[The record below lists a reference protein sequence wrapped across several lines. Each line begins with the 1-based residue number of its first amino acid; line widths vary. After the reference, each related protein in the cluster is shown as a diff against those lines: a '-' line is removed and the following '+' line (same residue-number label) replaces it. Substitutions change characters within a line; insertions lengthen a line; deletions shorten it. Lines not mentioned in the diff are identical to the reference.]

1 MEVRSRTQLL
11 YIVGVETS
19 GTSSSISIKWFCYA
33 TLHRRN
39 KIILDPIT
47 AVATATTAFNA
58 IKRGIQFGQDLESM
72 TKQLSRWY
80 GAVSDFNYADKEVNS
95 AGGVSKLLMKGSIE
109 QMALDITIHKQKIL
123 EQEKELRVLIQYT
136 YGMNV
141 YNEMIE
147 LRRKLRKKREDEIY
161 RKRELKRQ
169 ILEVFLV
176 LLLIV
181 MVAGFIGGIGY
192 LYFNQ

>member
-1 MEVRSRTQLL
+1 
-11 YIVGVETS
+11 
-19 GTSSSISIKWFCYA
+19 
-33 TLHRRN
+33 
-39 KIILDPIT
+39 
-47 AVATATTAFNA
+47 
-58 IKRGIQFGQDLESM
+58 M

-161 RKRELKRQ
+161 RKREMKRTL
-169 ILEVFLV
+169 IEGFLV
-176 LLLIV
+176 LLIIV
-181 MVAGFIGGIGY
+181 MVASFILGVGY

>member
-1 MEVRSRTQLL
+1 MILS
-11 YIVGVETS
+11 
-19 GTSSSISIKWFCYA
+19 CYSY
-33 TLHRRN
+33 RRN

-58 IKRGIQFGQDLESM
+58 IKKGIQFGQDLEGM

-123 EQEKELRVLIQYT
+123 EQEKELRILIQYT

-147 LRRKLRKKREDEIY
+147 LRRKLRKQREDAIY
-161 RKRELKRQ
+161 KKRELKRNL
-169 ILEVFLV
+169 LEFFLV
-176 LLLIV
+176 LLLFSLIAASFV
-181 MVAGFIGGIGY
+181 FFIWVY
-192 LYFNQ
+192 VNR

>member
-1 MEVRSRTQLL
+1 
-11 YIVGVETS
+11 
-19 GTSSSISIKWFCYA
+19 
-33 TLHRRN
+33 
-39 KIILDPIT
+39 
-47 AVATATTAFNA
+47 
-58 IKRGIQFGQDLESM
+58 M
-72 TKQLSRWY
+72 TKQLSKWY

-147 LRRKLRKKREDEIY
+147 LRRKLRKQREDEVY
-161 RKRELKRQ
+161 RKREFRRQ
-169 ILEVFLV
+169 VIEFFAV

-181 MVAGFIGGIGY
+181 MVAGFIFGIGY
-192 LYFNQ
+192 LYFNR

>member
-1 MEVRSRTQLL
+1 VILS
-11 YIVGVETS
+11 
-19 GTSSSISIKWFCYA
+19 CYSY
-33 TLHRRN
+33 RRN

-58 IKRGIQFGQDLESM
+58 IKRGMQLGQDIEGMS
-72 TKQLSRWY
+72 KQLSKWY
-80 GAVSDFNYADKEVNS
+80 GAISDFNYADKEVNS

-109 QMALDITIHKQKIL
+109 QMALDITMNKQKIL

-136 YGMNV
+136 YGMKV

-147 LRRKLRKKREDEIY
+147 LRRKLRKQREDEVY

-169 ILEVFLV
+169 VIEFFAV

-181 MVAGFIGGIGY
+181 VLAAFVVGIIY
-192 LYFNQ
+192 LYINR

>member
-1 MEVRSRTQLL
+1 MILS
-11 YIVGVETS
+11 
-19 GTSSSISIKWFCYA
+19 CYSY
-33 TLHRRN
+33 RRN

-58 IKRGIQFGQDLESM
+58 IKRGIQLGQDIEGMS
-72 TKQLSRWY
+72 KQLSKWY

-109 QMALDITIHKQKIL
+109 QMALDITMNKQKIL
-123 EQEKELRVLIQYT
+123 EQEKDLRILIQYT
-136 YGMNV
+136 YGNNV

-147 LRRKLRKKREDEIY
+147 LRRKLRKQREDEIY
-161 RKRELKRQ
+161 RKREFKRQ
-169 ILEVFLV
+169 VIEFFAV

-181 MVAGFIGGIGY
+181 IIAGFIGGIGY
-192 LYFNQ
+192 LYFNR

>member
-1 MEVRSRTQLL
+1 
-11 YIVGVETS
+11 
-19 GTSSSISIKWFCYA
+19 
-33 TLHRRN
+33 
-39 KIILDPIT
+39 
-47 AVATATTAFNA
+47 
-58 IKRGIQFGQDLESM
+58 M

-147 LRRKLRKKREDEIY
+147 LRRKLRKQREDEIY
-161 RKRELKRQ
+161 RKREFKRQ
-169 ILEVFLV
+169 VIEFFAV

-181 MVAGFIGGIGY
+181 IIVGFIGGIGY
-192 LYFNQ
+192 LYFNR

>member
-1 MEVRSRTQLL
+1 
-11 YIVGVETS
+11 
-19 GTSSSISIKWFCYA
+19 
-33 TLHRRN
+33 
-39 KIILDPIT
+39 
-47 AVATATTAFNA
+47 
-58 IKRGIQFGQDLESM
+58 M

-80 GAVSDFNYADKEVNS
+80 GAISDFNYADKEVNS

-109 QMALDITIHKQKIL
+109 QMALDITMNKQKIL

-147 LRRKLRKKREDEIY
+147 LRRKLRKQREDEVY
-161 RKRELKRQ
+161 RKRELKRAL
-169 ILEVFLV
+169 IEGFLV

-181 MVAGFIGGIGY
+181 VLAAFIGGLIY
-192 LYFNQ
+192 LYVNR

>member
-1 MEVRSRTQLL
+1 MS
-11 YIVGVETS
+11 
-19 GTSSSISIKWFCYA
+19 CYSY
-33 TLHRRN
+33 RRN

-58 IKRGIQFGQDLESM
+58 IKRGMQLGQDIEVMS
-72 TKQLSRWY
+72 KQLSKWY
-80 GAVSDFNYADKEVNS
+80 GAISDFNYADKEVNS

-109 QMALDITIHKQKIL
+109 QMALDITMNKQKIL

-147 LRRKLRKKREDEIY
+147 LRRKLRKQREDEVY
-161 RKRELKRQ
+161 RKRELRRT
-169 ILEVFLV
+169 ILEFFLV

-181 MVAGFIGGIGY
+181 VLAAFVIGMIY
-192 LYFNQ
+192 LYINR

>member
-1 MEVRSRTQLL
+1 
-11 YIVGVETS
+11 
-19 GTSSSISIKWFCYA
+19 
-33 TLHRRN
+33 
-39 KIILDPIT
+39 
-47 AVATATTAFNA
+47 
-58 IKRGIQFGQDLESM
+58 M

-80 GAVSDFNYADKEVNS
+80 GAISDFNYADKEVNS
-95 AGGVSKLLMKGSIE
+95 ASGVSKLLMKGSIE

-161 RKRELKRQ
+161 RKREMKRTL
-169 ILEVFLV
+169 LEGFLV

-181 MVAGFIGGIGY
+181 MVAGFIFGVGY

>member
-1 MEVRSRTQLL
+1 
-11 YIVGVETS
+11 
-19 GTSSSISIKWFCYA
+19 
-33 TLHRRN
+33 
-39 KIILDPIT
+39 
-47 AVATATTAFNA
+47 
-58 IKRGIQFGQDLESM
+58 M

-161 RKRELKRQ
+161 RKREIKRQ
-169 ILEVFLV
+169 ALEAFLI

-181 MVAGFIGGIGY
+181 MVAGFVIGIGY

>member
-1 MEVRSRTQLL
+1 MILS
-11 YIVGVETS
+11 
-19 GTSSSISIKWFCYA
+19 CYSY
-33 TLHRRN
+33 RRN

-58 IKRGIQFGQDLESM
+58 IKRGMQLGQDIEGMS
-72 TKQLSRWY
+72 KQLSKWY
-80 GAVSDFNYADKEVNS
+80 GAISDFNYADKEVNS

-109 QMALDITIHKQKIL
+109 QMALDITMNKQKIL

-136 YGMNV
+136 YGMKV

-147 LRRKLRKKREDEIY
+147 LRRKLRKQREDEVY

-169 ILEVFLV
+169 VIEFFAV

-181 MVAGFIGGIGY
+181 VLAAFVVGIIY
-192 LYFNQ
+192 LYINR

>member
-1 MEVRSRTQLL
+1 
-11 YIVGVETS
+11 
-19 GTSSSISIKWFCYA
+19 
-33 TLHRRN
+33 
-39 KIILDPIT
+39 
-47 AVATATTAFNA
+47 
-58 IKRGIQFGQDLESM
+58 M

-136 YGMNV
+136 YGMPV

-147 LRRKLRKKREDEIY
+147 LRRTLRKKREDEIY
-161 RKRELKRQ
+161 RKRELKRT
-169 ILEVFLV
+169 ILEFFLV

-181 MVAGFIGGIGY
+181 LAAGFVIGMIY
-192 LYFNQ
+192 LYVNR

>member
-1 MEVRSRTQLL
+1 
-11 YIVGVETS
+11 
-19 GTSSSISIKWFCYA
+19 
-33 TLHRRN
+33 
-39 KIILDPIT
+39 
-47 AVATATTAFNA
+47 
-58 IKRGIQFGQDLESM
+58 M

-161 RKRELKRQ
+161 RKREMKRTL
-169 ILEVFLV
+169 LEGFLV

-181 MVAGFIGGIGY
+181 MVAGFVIGIGY

>member
-1 MEVRSRTQLL
+1 
-11 YIVGVETS
+11 
-19 GTSSSISIKWFCYA
+19 
-33 TLHRRN
+33 
-39 KIILDPIT
+39 
-47 AVATATTAFNA
+47 
-58 IKRGIQFGQDLESM
+58 M

-147 LRRKLRKKREDEIY
+147 LRRKLRKQREDEIY
-161 RKRELKRQ
+161 RKREMKRTL
-169 ILEVFLV
+169 LEGFLV

-181 MVAGFIGGIGY
+181 MVAGFIGGVGY

>member
-1 MEVRSRTQLL
+1 
-11 YIVGVETS
+11 
-19 GTSSSISIKWFCYA
+19 
-33 TLHRRN
+33 
-39 KIILDPIT
+39 
-47 AVATATTAFNA
+47 
-58 IKRGIQFGQDLESM
+58 M

-136 YGMNV
+136 YGQKV

-147 LRRKLRKKREDEIY
+147 LRRKLRKQREDEIY
-161 RKRELKRQ
+161 RRREFKKQL
-169 ILEVFLV
+169 IEFFLI
-176 LLLIV
+176 LLLICL
-181 MVAGFIGGIGY
+181 IGGAVLFLTY
-192 LYFNQ
+192 LAVM

>member
-1 MEVRSRTQLL
+1 
-11 YIVGVETS
+11 
-19 GTSSSISIKWFCYA
+19 
-33 TLHRRN
+33 
-39 KIILDPIT
+39 
-47 AVATATTAFNA
+47 
-58 IKRGIQFGQDLESM
+58 M

-80 GAVSDFNYADKEVNS
+80 GAISDFNYADKEVNS

-161 RKRELKRQ
+161 RKREMKRT
-169 ILEVFLV
+169 LMEGFLV
-176 LLLIV
+176 LLIIV
-181 MVAGFIGGIGY
+181 MVASFILGIGY